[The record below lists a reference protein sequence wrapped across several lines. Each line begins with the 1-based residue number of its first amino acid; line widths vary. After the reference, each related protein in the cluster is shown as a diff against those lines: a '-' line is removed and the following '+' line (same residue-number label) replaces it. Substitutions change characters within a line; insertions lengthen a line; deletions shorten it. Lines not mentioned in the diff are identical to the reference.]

1 MQQNA
6 AQSLNVRG
14 QATKQATKPSDL
26 SVTAGKPPPKDKSLA
41 SKDPLLKNAHGKIYN
56 NDQQKAE
63 ESGPRA
69 KELVQTVV
77 LVLVPFIFYVSILF
91 MEVMLFYAYPGLC
104 QIVTFTVLL
113 LVSSQYLVFKHCLKK
128 AKWRRWIGLLS
139 AVAVFA
145 GCVVGLYIHYS
156 SMIFWHKYTDMMK
169 YTNVAASQNAQ
180 LFQDAGV
187 LQFTSGTKVDTTR
200 AVGFRNIR
208 SAKTLCV
215 APLIDNQMGKDEP
228 IVFFAIGENC
238 CGWRATFMCGAS
250 GATSG
255 VLMLEPNMLTS
266 AAMTWAVDEAFD
278 FRGFEKAVNLSKAVF
293 SLSVQ
298 NNHRFLK
305 WVQDPA
311 QTIDSYHSHSMHL
324 ALVSCGIYLAFAFA
338 CVLRDVVAKTIRR
351 KELASKLMAN
361 KSMLND
367 KS

>member
-1 MQQNA
+1 MQQYVPGFSGMNP
-6 AQSLNVRG
+6 RG

-26 SVTAGKPPPKDKSLA
+26 DVKAGKPPPKDKSLA
-41 SKDPLLKNAHGKIYN
+41 AKDPLLKHAHGKIYTK
-56 NDQQKAE
+56 DQQQVGTGSA
-63 ESGPRA
+63 A
-69 KELVQTVV
+69 KELVRTVV
-77 LVLVPFIFYVSILF
+77 LVLVPFVFYVSILF
-91 MEVMLFYAYPGLC
+91 MEVTLFYEYPGLC

-128 AKWRRWIGLLS
+128 DKWRRWIGLLS
-139 AVAVFA
+139 AVAVLA
-145 GCVVGLYIHYS
+145 ACLVGLYIHYT
-156 SMIFWHKYTDMMK
+156 SMIFWHKYSNMMK

-187 LQFTSGTKVDTTR
+187 LQFTSGTQVDTTR

-208 SAKTLCV
+208 SSKTLCV
-215 APLIDNQMGKDEP
+215 APLIDNQMSKDEP

-266 AAMTWAVDEAFD
+266 AAMTWAVDSAFD
-278 FRGFEKAVNLSKAVF
+278 FNGFEKAVNLSKAVF

-305 WVQDPA
+305 WVSDP
-311 QTIDSYHSHSMHL
+311 QKTIDHYHWNSMHM
-324 ALVSCGIYLAFAFA
+324 ALVSCAVYLGIAAVF
-338 CVLRDVVAKTIRR
+338 VIRDVIMKAMKA
-351 KELASKLMAN
+351 KELAGKLMAN
-361 KSMLND
+361 KSMLTD
-367 KS
+367 K